1 MPSHSPRASKRCHSH
16 DKVVATVGS
25 RCQVWNGTA
34 EKTSGGL
41 RIGDLIR
48 TKDGRIRSKAASRAA
63 KKNNTLKKLG
73 YVTKKGEFGVWK
85 DGVKLNRN

>member
-1 MPSHSPRASKRCHSH
+1 MPGSSRSSKRCRSQE
-16 DKVVATVGS
+16 KVVLSVGS

-73 YVTKKGEFGVWK
+73 FVTKKGEFGVWK
-85 DGVKLNRN
+85 DGVKLSGN

>member
-1 MPSHSPRASKRCHSH
+1 MPGSSRSSKRCHSH
-16 DKVVATVGS
+16 EKVVASVGS

-73 YVTKKGEFGVWK
+73 YVTKKGHFGVWK
-85 DGVKLNRN
+85 DGVQLSGN